1 MMMKTRK
8 TRVMTGVSC
17 LLLMLAAATPT
28 TAQDAEPVSSVL
40 FTNANVFDGQNEE
53 LANGMSVLVEGN
65 MITRIAPS
73 IPAPAG
79 ATVIDGGGRTLMP
92 GLSDCHWHILQS
104 NIVNT
109 DMLTNDIQYI
119 TLAMALGA
127 ERVLMNGVTTVRDM
141 GGPVFG
147 LKQMIDEGRM
157 PGPRILP
164 SGAFISQTSGHADFR
179 FPTVAPRAEGRELTD
194 PEMLGYTAIADGVD
208 AVRRR
213 ARENLMRGASQL
225 KVMAGG
231 GVATFSDP
239 LDVAQYSVDELKAAV
254 EEASNWN
261 TYVTVHAYSAKA
273 VQHALSAG
281 IRSIEHGQMM
291 DEETA
296 QMIKEADAWVCMQP
310 FLKDQDAIPLEP
322 GSFSAFKY
330 DLLLAGV
337 DQAYGFAKQYD
348 LNVGFGTDTQNNPAA
363 IDRQTAQIPKLT
375 NWYTP
380 FEALKMATSGNQ
392 ELFRMSDQRHPYQ
405 EGPLGVIEE
414 GAYADILLV
423 NGNPLENID
432 LLADPQ
438 ANFDIIM
445 KDGVIYKNTVR

>member
-1 MMMKTRK
+1 MK
-8 TRVMTGVSC
+8 
-17 LLLMLAAATPT
+17 LLSTAAVALAAATIAAPLL
-28 TAQDAEPVSSVL
+28 AQDDPARTL
-40 FTNANVFDGQNEE
+40 FTNVHVFDGVNEARIE
-53 LANGMSVLVEGN
+53 NANVLIEGN
-65 MITRIAPS
+65 LIKTVSTDAISAE
-73 IPAPAG
+73 G

-109 DMLTNDIQYI
+109 DLLTKDFQYI

-157 PGPRILP
+157 PGPRIFP

-179 FPTVAPRAEGRELTD
+179 FPNVVARAEGRELID
-194 PEMLGYTAIADGVD
+194 PEILGYTSIADGVD

-213 ARENLMRGASQL
+213 ARENLMKGASQL

-261 TYVTVHAYSAKA
+261 TYVTVHAYTAKA

-296 QMIKEADAWVCMQP
+296 QMIKEADTWVCMQP
-310 FLKDQDAIPLEP
+310 FLKDEDAIPLEP
-322 GSFSAFKY
+322 GSFSAQKY

-337 DQAYGFAKQYD
+337 DQAYKFAKQYD
-348 LNVGFGTDTQNNPAA
+348 LKVGFGTDTQNNPAA

-380 FEALKMATSGNQ
+380 FEALRMATSGNQ
-392 ELFRMSDQRHPYQ
+392 ELFRMSGPRHPYQ
-405 EGPLGVIEE
+405 EGPLGVIAE

-423 NGNPLENID
+423 DGNPLENIN
-432 LLADPQ
+432 LLDDPHE
-438 ANFDIIM
+438 NFDIIM
-445 KDGVIYKNTVR
+445 KDGVIYKNALE

>member
-1 MMMKTRK
+1 MR
-8 TRVMTGVSC
+8 
-17 LLLMLAAATPT
+17 LLFTAMALAAATIAAPLL
-28 TAQDAEPVSSVL
+28 AQENPARTL
-40 FTNANVFDGQNEE
+40 FTNVHVFDGTNEARIE
-53 LANGMSVLVEGN
+53 NANVLVEGN
-65 MITRIAPS
+65 LIKTVSTDAISAE
-73 IPAPAG
+73 G
-79 ATVIDGGGRTLMP
+79 ATVIDGAGRTLMP

-109 DMLTNDIQYI
+109 DLLTKDFQYI

-157 PGPRILP
+157 PGPRIFP

-179 FPTVAPRAEGRELTD
+179 FPNVVARAEGRELID
-194 PEMLGYTAIADGVD
+194 PEILGYTSIADGVD

-213 ARENLMRGASQL
+213 ARENLMKGASQL

-261 TYVTVHAYSAKA
+261 TYITVHAYTAKA

-322 GSFSAFKY
+322 GSFSAQKY
-330 DLLLAGV
+330 ELLLAGV

-348 LNVGFGTDTQNNPAA
+348 LKVGFGTDTQNNPAA

-380 FEALKMATSGNQ
+380 FEALRMATSGNQ
-392 ELFRMSDQRHPYQ
+392 ELFRMSGPRHPYQ
-405 EGPLGVIEE
+405 EGPLGVIAE

-423 NGNPLENID
+423 DGNPLENIN
-432 LLADPQ
+432 LLDDPR

-445 KDGVIYKNTVR
+445 KDGVIYKNALE